1 MAVRLSV
8 RHPRSAAGQAADTT
22 GEVRYE
28 LDQRRIVIGRGA
40 GADVRLP
47 HLTVSD
53 THATLEQAG
62 LAFSVRDEG
71 STNGTRVNGGVLVP
85 LRPRQLNEGDQIEIG
100 EFTIVFETD
109 PTQGGAI
116 SPERT
121 ASLARRMLR
130 EMLGREHGAA
140 APLHLRIAEGP
151 DRGTLVNLPEPPS
164 RLVVGRGEEA
174 DLVLTDRD
182 VSRLHFAVERDAD
195 GATAKDL
202 ESKNGLE
209 VNGRRLRERRLRH
222 GDALRLGSTLIV
234 YQDPAEEALR
244 GLEGQRDVTLTRTAP
259 QALAS
264 AEPQLAAQPA
274 LVLETVAPVREGS
287 AGTDMLV
294 YALALLVLAA
304 SMLGL
309 FWLFGS

>member
-8 RHPRSAAGQAADTT
+8 RHPRSAAGQAAGEA

-28 LDQRRIVIGRGA
+28 LDQARIVIGRGV

-47 HLTVSD
+47 HLSVSEN
-53 THATLEQAG
+53 HATLERHGASFA
-62 LAFSVRDEG
+62 LRDEG
-71 STNGTRVNGGVLVP
+71 STNGTRVNGAALVP
-85 LRPRQLNEGDQIEIG
+85 LRPRPLNGGDEIEIG
-100 EFTIVFETD
+100 AFTLTFGTD
-109 PTQGGAI
+109 AAQGLAI

-130 EMLGREHGAA
+130 DMLGREHSAA
-140 APLHLRIAEGP
+140 APPLLRIAEGP

-174 DLVLTDRD
+174 DLVLSDRD
-182 VSRLHFAVERDAD
+182 VSRLHLAVERDAD

-222 GDALRLGSTLIV
+222 GDGLRLGSTLIV

-244 GLEGQRDVTLTRTAP
+244 GLDGKRDETLTRTLPSAAASAP
-259 QALAS
+259 PLDAPAESPVLAS
-264 AEPQLAAQPA
+264 MPPA
-274 LVLETVAPVREGS
+274 REGG

-294 YALALLVLAA
+294 YALALVVLVA
-304 SMLGL
+304 SALGL
-309 FWLFGS
+309 LWLFRS

>member
-8 RHPRSAAGQAADTT
+8 RHPRSAAGQAAGQT

-53 THATLEQAG
+53 THATLEQSG
-62 LAFSVRDEG
+62 LVFSVRDEG
-71 STNGTRVNGGVLVP
+71 STNGTRVNGTALVP
-85 LRPRQLNEGDQIEIG
+85 LRLRQLAEGDLIEIG
-100 EFTIVFETD
+100 EFTIAFDTD
-109 PTQGGAI
+109 PAQGAAI

-140 APLHLRIAEGP
+140 APPLLRIAEGP
-151 DRGTLVNLPEPPS
+151 DRGTLVNLPEPPG
-164 RLVVGRGEEA
+164 RLVIGRGEEA

-182 VSRLHFAVERDAD
+182 VSRAHFVIERDAD

-222 GDALRLGSTLIV
+222 GDGLRLGSTLIV

-244 GLEGQRDVTLTRTAP
+244 GLEGKSDVTLTRTVP
-259 QALAS
+259 KALAS
-264 AEPQLAAQPA
+264 AEPVVAAEPAAALEAVQP
-274 LVLETVAPVREGS
+274 VGEGS

-294 YALALLVLAA
+294 YALALLVLGA
-304 SMLGL
+304 SAFGL

>member
-8 RHPRSAAGQAADTT
+8 RHPRSAAGQAADPT

-53 THATLEQAG
+53 THATLEQHG
-62 LAFSVRDEG
+62 LGFSLRDEG
-71 STNGTRVNGGVLVP
+71 STNGTRVNGTALVA
-85 LRPRQLNEGDQIEIG
+85 LRPRQLGEGDEIEIG
-100 EFTIVFETD
+100 EFTLVFETD
-109 PTQGGAI
+109 PAQGAAI

-130 EMLGREHGAA
+130 DMLGREHGAA
-140 APLHLRIAEGP
+140 APPHLRIDAGP
-151 DRGTLVNLPEPPS
+151 DRGTLVNLPEPPG

-182 VSRLHFAVERDAD
+182 VSRLHFAIERDAD
-195 GATAKDL
+195 GASAKDL

-222 GDALRLGSTLIV
+222 GDSLRLGSTLIV

-244 GLEGQRDVTLTRTAP
+244 GLEGKSDVTLTRTVP

-264 AEPQLAAQPA
+264 AAPQPA
-274 LVLETVAPVREGS
+274 APPAQALENVPALREGS

-294 YALALLVLAA
+294 YALALLVLGA
-304 SMLGL
+304 SVLGL